1 MRTLIISFVF
11 VFAACTGEQ
20 SNGQPQSAAVSG
32 APVAQGAANT
42 SFQPA
47 FAGQTRAPEAASGVT
62 IAQQPLDA
70 RLEHPWAIVFL
81 PDGRM
86 LVTERPGRMR
96 IVTRQGQLSAPIQG
110 LPRIDARGQGGLLDV
125 VLSPSFATDRLIYW
139 SYSEPRGSGQ
149 NATAVARGRLSD
161 DGARVENVQ
170 RIFQQNPAWRST
182 AHFGSRLVFDR
193 EGRLYV
199 TLGERSNPEPRVLA
213 QDLSA
218 TIGKLVR
225 INADGTVPTDNPF
238 VSQANARGE
247 IWSYG
252 HRNIQGADL
261 NPETGALWTIEHG
274 PQGGDELNVPQAGRN
289 YGWPVISYGEDY
301 SGAPIGEGIAV
312 RDGMEQPIYYW
323 DPVIAPGDMDFYRGE
338 LFPWRGDILIG
349 ALGTAQLVRLDIEGE
364 RVVGEERFDLGIG
377 RIRDMAEDETGAL
390 WVITDEDNGRIVR
403 LTPQAQ

>member
-1 MRTLIISFVF
+1 MRTLIFFAVF
-11 VFAACTGEQ
+11 AFAACTGEQ
-20 SNGQPQSAAVSG
+20 SNGQQQNAAAPG

-42 SFQPA
+42 TFQPA
-47 FAGQTRAPEAASGVT
+47 FAGQTRAPQALSGIT

-86 LVTERPGRMR
+86 LVTERAGRLR
-96 IVTRQGQLSAPIQG
+96 IVTREGQLSAPIQG
-110 LPRIDARGQGGLLDV
+110 LPRVDARGQGGLLDV

-149 NATAVARGRLSD
+149 NATAVVRGRLSD

-170 RIFQQNPAWRST
+170 RIFQQNAAWRST

-213 QDLSA
+213 QDLTA

-225 INADGTVPTDNPF
+225 INADGTVPPDNPF

-312 RDGMEQPIYYW
+312 REGMEQPVYYW

-403 LTPQAQ
+403 LTPQQQ